1 MTRNKKQTHEKGDKV
16 ARPRKEID
24 KKQFENLCGL
34 HCTKQEICDW
44 FELTDKT
51 LEKWCKR
58 TYGKGFSEIYREKR
72 SNGNLSLRRKQ
83 MEVALAGNV
92 SMLIFLGKNYLGQT
106 DKVEQTITTITEE
119 AKQQVEDIFNNL

>member
-1 MTRNKKQTHEKGDKV
+1 M
-16 ARPRKEID
+16 ARPKKEID
-24 KKQFENLCGL
+24 IRQFENLCGL
-34 HCTKQEICDW
+34 HCTKQEICGW

-51 LEKWCKR
+51 LEKWCRR
-58 TYGKGFSEIYREKR
+58 TYGKGFSEVYREKR

-106 DKVEQTITTITEE
+106 DKVEQTISTVSDE
-119 AKQQVEDIFNNL
+119 AKDEVASMLEGL

>member
-1 MTRNKKQTHEKGDKV
+1 M
-16 ARPRKEID
+16 ARPKKDID

-44 FELTDKT
+44 FDLTDKT
-51 LEKWCKR
+51 LDRWCKE
-58 TYGKGFSEIYREKR
+58 TYRKSFSEIYKQKK

-83 MEVALAGNV
+83 MEVALSGNV

-106 DKVEQTITTITEE
+106 DKIEQTFSPVTEE
-119 AKQQVEDIFNNL
+119 AKQAVENMINEL